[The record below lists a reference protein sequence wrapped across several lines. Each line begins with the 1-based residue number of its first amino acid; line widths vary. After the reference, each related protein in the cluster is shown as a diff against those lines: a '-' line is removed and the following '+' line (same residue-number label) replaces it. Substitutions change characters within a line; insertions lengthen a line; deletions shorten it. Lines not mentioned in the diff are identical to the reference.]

1 MIDTRKVRDPRA
13 DKLREIADARIG
25 EIADETA
32 DNSASIEDCIS
43 AIIELAEIIGGEE

>member
-1 MIDTRKVRDPRA
+1 MIEHRTVRDPRGE
-13 DKLREIADARIG
+13 KLRELAEGHICELA
-25 EIADETA
+25 EETA